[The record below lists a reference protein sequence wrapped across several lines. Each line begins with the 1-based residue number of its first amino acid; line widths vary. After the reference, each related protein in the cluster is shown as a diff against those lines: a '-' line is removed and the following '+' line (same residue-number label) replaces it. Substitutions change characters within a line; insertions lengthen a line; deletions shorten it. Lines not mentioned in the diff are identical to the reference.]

1 MFEVRERHMPGH
13 PIERSALR
21 RGIAA
26 VAFLAALLPTSA
38 LAYNFKPTPA
48 EWAMWPDYC
57 KARYVTTSVGK
68 NSPYVS
74 SVPPAMIQ
82 NWTKRLGNTTYT
94 HVHHYCASL
103 VYMQRA
109 STARTNQE
117 RNHLLRL
124 AEGDCNYTLKRI
136 PPTSPIYRDVAA
148 HHQYVRSVRGTTG
161 VPPK

>member
-1 MFEVRERHMPGH
+1 MPGH

-26 VAFLAALLPTSA
+26 VAFLAALLPT
-38 LAYNFKPTPA
+38 
-48 EWAMWPDYC
+48 C

>member
-1 MFEVRERHMPGH
+1 MPGH
-13 PIERSALR
+13 PIERTALR

-26 VAFLAALLPTSA
+26 VALLAALLPASA

-57 KARYVTTSVGK
+57 KARYVTTSVGQK
-68 NSPYVS
+68 SPYVA
-74 SVPPAMIQ
+74 SVPPAMIE
-82 NWTKRLGNTTYT
+82 NWKKRLGNTTYT

-109 STARTNQE
+109 STAQTNQD
-117 RNHLLRL
+117 RNYLLRL